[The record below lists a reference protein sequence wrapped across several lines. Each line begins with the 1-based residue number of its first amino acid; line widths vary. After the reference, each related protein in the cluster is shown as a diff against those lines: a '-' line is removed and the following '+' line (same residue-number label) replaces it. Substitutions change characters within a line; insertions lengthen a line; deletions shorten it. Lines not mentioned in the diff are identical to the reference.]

1 MNSTTVINGLKTSNR
16 ELDNLYQTV
25 KLSTL
30 AASAWRDKIYS
41 SLDKDTADIIDSLPL
56 YLEHIC
62 DCLINIVSMND
73 EIIETITD
81 SEVKG

>member
-1 MNSTTVINGLKTSNR
+1 MNSTAVINRLKTSRR

-25 KLSTL
+25 RLSTL
-30 AASAWRDKIYS
+30 AASAWRNKVYS
-41 SLDKDTADIIDSLPL
+41 SLDDETADIIDSLPL
-56 YLEHIC
+56 YLEHIS

-81 SEVKG
+81 SEVSG